1 MKFSRIV
8 AILIF
13 SLLLISCTKDISQKE
28 LEEKNGINISTA
40 EKEENLQESTRP
52 EEIFEIFDIDQ
63 EHFDLMNG
71 KSFHEND
78 FITINDLSL
87 VKVTY
92 LGFDEETYQGELVVN
107 RIVASDIIEIFKEL
121 YENRYP
127 IEKIQLV
134 SYYDGD
140 DNLSMEANNTS
151 AFNFR
156 LISGSDKI
164 SNHSFGLAI
173 DINPVQNPYVSN
185 SVVAP
190 RNATSYV
197 DRTEY
202 RTGMIIE
209 DDICVRLFK
218 EHGWTWG
225 GNYKSIKDYQHFEKK
240 VKGIND

>member
-1 MKFSRIV
+1 LKFHGI
-8 AILIF
+8 IIIF
-13 SLLLISCTKDISQKE
+13 IISVLFIGCTNDVKQIDMETEQNIEDVTNEDENKLLLDVE
-28 LEEKNGINISTA
+28 
-40 EKEENLQESTRP
+40 P
-52 EEIFEIFDIDQ
+52 EEIFEVLDIDQ

-78 FITINDLSL
+78 FIAINDLRL

-92 LGFDEETYQGELVVN
+92 WGFDEEVYHGELVIN
-107 RIVASDIIEIFKEL
+107 KIAASDIIEIFKEL
-121 YENRYP
+121 YMNRYP
-127 IEKIQLV
+127 IEKIQLI

-140 DNLSMEANNTS
+140 DDLSMEANNTS
-151 AFNFR
+151 AFNYR
-156 LISGSDKI
+156 LISDSDKI

-190 RNATSYV
+190 RNAASYV

-209 DDICVRLFK
+209 DDICVGLFK

-225 GNYKSIKDYQHFEKK
+225 GNYKSIKDYQHFEKIIAE
-240 VKGIND
+240 IND

>member
-8 AILIF
+8 VILIF

-28 LEEKNGINISTA
+28 LEEKNEINISTA
-40 EKEENLQESTRP
+40 EKEENLQVSTEP
-52 EEIFEIFDIDQ
+52 EEIFEVFDIDQ
-63 EHFDLMNG
+63 EHFDLMNS

-87 VKVTY
+87 LKVTY
-92 LGFDEETYQGELVVN
+92 WGFDEETYHGELVVN

-156 LISGSDKI
+156 LISDSDKI

-190 RNATSYV
+190 RNAASYV

-225 GNYKSIKDYQHFEKK
+225 GNYKSIKDYQHFEKIIT
-240 VKGIND
+240 GIND